1 MQLRLHVQLQ
11 LQLRLQFQLELQLRL
26 WLLGSGLSAII
37 SRLERFVHCLGVI
50 VVVIAVSRVVVD
62 VLQIAIFKFLL
73 CFILD
78 CHGQYKYY
86 KYIYLAM
93 YIYICRERDI

>member
-1 MQLRLHVQLQ
+1 M
-11 LQLRLQFQLELQLRL
+11 
-26 WLLGSGLSAII
+26 
-37 SRLERFVHCLGVI
+37 I
-50 VVVIAVSRVVVD
+50 VVVTVVVVVVVAVSRVVVD

-93 YIYICRERDI
+93 YIYICRERETYEFLLLWPIKGVPRNAGRRPDKQTNQTWP